1 MTVATIELPGD
12 LVREVERALPKA
24 LHGDAAAARRYA
36 RAWRGLVRSLLA
48 SNEAAA
54 AAADVLDHVALTAPF
69 HPDGPIEA
77 LLSAAAGIIDGMRSS
92 PVSSAPAPVPTPL
105 HYERFTL
112 AVLDELAGRGSDLGR
127 LMAGWQLS
135 VSDLARL
142 FGVTRQAVQQWLED
156 GVPPARQPKLLQI
169 LRIAD
174 LLQGNL
180 QPSRIPAVVRSDAGA
195 YGGRSMLELIADGRH
210 DELLGSV
217 ERSFDWAS
225 TA

>member
-1 MTVATIELPGD
+1 MAVATIELPVN
-12 LVREVERALPKA
+12 LVHEVERSLPRALR
-24 LHGDAAAARRYA
+24 GESAAARRYA

-48 SNEAAA
+48 SQDAAA

-69 HPDGPIEA
+69 HPDGPIRA
-77 LLSAAAGIIDGMRSS
+77 LLSAAAGIIPGMRPSAVSS
-92 PVSSAPAPVPTPL
+92 PPAALPAPL
-105 HYERFTL
+105 QYERFTL
-112 AVLDELAGRGSDLGR
+112 AVLDELAGRGSELAR

-135 VSDLARL
+135 VSDVARL

-156 GVPPARQPKLLQI
+156 GVPAARQPKLLQI
-169 LRIAD
+169 LRIGD
-174 LLQGNL
+174 LLERNL
-180 QPSRIPAVVRSDAGA
+180 QPPRIPAVVRSDAGS

-210 DELLGSV
+210 DELLESV